1 MYYYEVIVEHPL
13 ANQTLTYTS
22 SVEIQRG
29 VRVRVELNRKK
40 VIGIIESVNTTPP
53 AYACKPILEL
63 LDDEPILNEEMF
75 ELSQWLSYQTICE
88 KIAAISAMLPPVNKI
103 SSKTA
108 KPSTQRLVEFVHDT
122 FDTQTTARQKEVVT
136 TLQSRQSMVYSDF
149 LSEFKTVG
157 LTCIK
162 KGFLRVKVEEIS
174 YKPQPE
180 QFQSAFLTL
189 TADQQKVKSSILTD
203 RHDTYLL
210 YGATGSGKT
219 EIYMHLAQ
227 DCLKQGKDVLVLVPE
242 ISLTPQMISRFTER
256 FGDQVVIY
264 HSHLSA
270 QQRYQQYKRVVNK
283 EVSLAIGTRS
293 AVFLPFEHLGC
304 IILDEEHDTSYKQE
318 SVPFYHARDVAI
330 QRGQYHQ
337 CPVIL
342 ASATPSL
349 ESFAR
354 GKKGVY
360 KLLTLSQRMAT
371 YPVRTS
377 IVDTREALRNK
388 QSGYLSEVLLEG
400 IAQRLQRKEQI
411 ILLLNRRGYHPTL
424 FCESCSKVAMC
435 PHCDVSLAYH
445 KENQRIM
452 CHICG
457 YSTQKLT
464 CIHCGHQ
471 RFTGRGVAT
480 QRLEE
485 QLNLLFPEATILRMD
500 ADTTRMKGSHQLIL
514 EAFASHQADI
524 LLGTQMIAKGL
535 DVGNVTLVGIIN
547 ADAAIM
553 QPDYRSVEHAFNMM
567 VQAAGRSGRKDLPG
581 EVVIQVFDVNH
592 YAVQLAA
599 RNDYDAFFLKEMK
612 YRHTAKYPPYQYL
625 ISFVTSSLLDEDA
638 YQLAVAIKQA
648 CIHADMRVIG
658 VASLGKNK
666 AKFRYRV
673 ILKGQDLS
681 RMIDFT
687 WENIVPLKY
696 KSKKALVSINVNPM
710 GLM

>member
-22 SVEIQRG
+22 TARIQRG

-40 VIGIIESVNTTPP
+40 VTGMIESVRSTLPD
-53 AYACKPILEL
+53 YVCKPILDI
-63 LDDEPILNEEMF
+63 LDEAPILNEEMF

-88 KIAAISAMLPPVNKI
+88 KISAISAMLPPVNKV
-103 SSKTA
+103 SSKTT
-108 KPSTQRLVEFVHDT
+108 KPSTQRWVEFVHDI
-122 FDTQTTARQKEVVT
+122 FDQKTTSKQKDVV
-136 TLQSRQSMVYSDF
+136 LILKLKQRMLYSEF

-162 KGFLRVKVEEIS
+162 KGFAQVKTEEIR
-174 YKPQPE
+174 YKPNPE

-189 TADQQKVKSSILTD
+189 TPDQQKVKSSIVPNC
-203 RHDTYLL
+203 HDTYLL

-227 DCLKQGKDVLVLVPE
+227 DALKQGKDVLVLVPE

-264 HSHLSA
+264 HSHLNP
-270 QQRYQQYKRVVNK
+270 QQRYQQYKRVVDK

-330 QRGQYHQ
+330 KRGEYHQ

-360 KLLTLSQRMAT
+360 KLLSLPKRMASFPIST
-371 YPVRTS
+371 KV
-377 IVDTREALRNK
+377 VDTREALRNK
-388 QSGYLSEVLLEG
+388 QSGYLSEVLLDA
-400 IAQRLQRKEQI
+400 IDVRLKRNEQI

-424 FCESCSKVAMC
+424 FCELCLKVAMC

-464 CIHCGHQ
+464 CVHCGHQ
-471 RFTGRGVAT
+471 RFNGRGVAT

-485 QLNLLFPEATILRMD
+485 QLNQLFPEASILRMD
-500 ADTTRMKGSHQLIL
+500 ADTTRIKGSHQEIL
-514 EAFASHQADI
+514 EKFTTHQADI

-567 VQAAGRSGRKDLPG
+567 VQAAGRSGRKDLAG

-599 RNDYDAFFLKEMK
+599 RNDYETFFYKEMK
-612 YRHTAKYPPYQYL
+612 YRHIGKYPPYQYL
-625 ISFVTSSLLDEDA
+625 ISFVTSSLNDADA
-638 YQLAVAIKQA
+638 YELAMDIKQ
-648 CIHADMRVIG
+648 IFTQKQMRVIG

-681 RMIDFT
+681 SMIEFT
-687 WENIVPLKY
+687 WNYIIPLKY
-696 KSKKALVSINVNPM
+696 KSKKALLSINVNPM